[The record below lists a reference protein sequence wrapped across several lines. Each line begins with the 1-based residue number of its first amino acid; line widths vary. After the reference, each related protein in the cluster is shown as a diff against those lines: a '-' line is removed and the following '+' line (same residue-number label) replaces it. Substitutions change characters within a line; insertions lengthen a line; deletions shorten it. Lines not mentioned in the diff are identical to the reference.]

1 MPGNL
6 NAATIVNV
14 AREQI
19 AALTGMPVDTVSR
32 VLRDGNG
39 WMLDLELVE
48 MKRIPDSNDVL
59 ATYQVHL
66 DAEGNLMSFLRTN
79 RYYRGQVKQ

>member
-19 AALTGMPVDTVSR
+19 TALTGMPVDTVSR
-32 VLRDGNG
+32 ILRDADG
-39 WMLDLELVE
+39 WMLDVELVE
-48 MKRIPDSNDVL
+48 MKRIPNTNDVL
-59 ATYQVHL
+59 ATYQLHL
-66 DAEGNLMSFLRTN
+66 DEEGNLMSFLRTN

>member
-1 MPGNL
+1 MPGSL
-6 NAATIVNV
+6 NAAAIANA

-19 AALTGMPVDTVSR
+19 TALTGLPVDTVSR
-32 VLRDGNG
+32 VVRDQDG
-39 WMLDLELVE
+39 WTVDVELIE

-59 ATYQVHL
+59 ATYQLHF
-66 DAEGNLMSFLRTN
+66 DAEGNLLSYLRTN

>member
-1 MPGNL
+1 MPANL
-6 NAATIVNV
+6 SAATIVNA

-32 VLRDGNG
+32 VLRDTNG
-39 WMLDLELVE
+39 WMLDLELLE

-66 DAEGNLMSFLRTN
+66 DADGNLMSFSRTN
-79 RYYRGQVKQ
+79 RYYRGQVRQ

>member
-6 NAATIVNV
+6 NVATIVNV

-39 WMLDLELVE
+39 WMLDLELLE

-66 DAEGNLMSFLRTN
+66 DTEGNLMSFLRTN

>member
-1 MPGNL
+1 MPRTL
-6 NAATIVNV
+6 SAATIVNV

-19 AALTGMPVDTVSR
+19 TALTGLPVDTVSR
-32 VLRDGNG
+32 ILHATDG
-39 WMLDLELVE
+39 WTLDMELVE
-48 MKRIPDSNDVL
+48 MTRIPNSNDVL

-66 DAEGNLMSFLRTN
+66 DEEGNLMSFLRTN